1 MSARAASAGTSPV
14 NEMLR
19 NMLSYYFLPYLKR
32 TPQMGILFQ
41 SLAPDQ
47 QKNSWLP
54 GNRHAAVLNRKKN
67 RRSYG
72 TISSGW
78 LAAGQAVQA
87 A

>member
-1 MSARAASAGTSPV
+1 
-14 NEMLR
+14 MLR

-54 GNRHAAVLNRKKN
+54 GNRHAAVLNRKKTGGLMAL
-67 RRSYG
+67 SQ
-72 TISSGW
+72 
-78 LAAGQAVQA
+78 AAGWTQARLCKPPDTCDPRQGA
-87 A
+87 L